1 MSIDLSSLNENQRQA
16 VEWDDGPLLLLAGPG
31 SGKTRVLTYRIA
43 RLLEMSPNKH
53 FNILGLTF
61 TNKAAGEMRSR
72 IEGLVS
78 NARERT
84 LLTTFHSFC
93 AKILRQHGNHIGL
106 HPDFTI
112 LSQDHD
118 REAILYE
125 AIKKTGE
132 IETTAQR
139 LLPFINW
146 LLNNCVAIEE
156 AESLLLQNNV
166 DNAPKLATIY
176 RNYRLLLKKTNSLDF
191 ASIILEALELL
202 TNKPAI
208 RKQIPRIYTHI
219 CVDEFQDTN
228 MAQYKVLKQLVHPD
242 SPNLFIVA
250 DDDQILYQWNGAS
263 PDRLRDLQKDFK
275 IKEFQLPENYRC
287 PVDVIEIAN
296 RLIKNNLSR
305 FQNKQTLRSAKI
317 HSKKTPLIIKHFAT
331 FDDEKDWVA
340 KDIALR
346 PAVEQIETVV
356 LARTRKLLNGV
367 VQALQDNELNGYVPI
382 RKDEFQSA
390 PMQWLHAILRL
401 ANSRQ
406 DKQQLRRICTAFYQL
421 EGIKLNVE
429 EIISNA
435 AITEGDYLRSWRDM
449 VLKCSYLSV
458 ECIKIVNED
467 VLKLLDYLNFRNFL
481 KNSFQWFDSLESFSE
496 YQDEKSVWNEI
507 YTNIKSNFGEEQL
520 SLHLLLQELD
530 LNSKTPKPPKN
541 AIRCYTI
548 HAAKGLEFKHV
559 YLIGLVEEQ
568 LPSWA
573 AMKKNDNSHEMQE
586 ERRNCFVA
594 ITRAEISLTLS
605 YADKYFGWTKKPSRF
620 LQEMGLVSPMH
631 TPRFFTNPKRNH

>member
-16 VEWDDGPLLLLAGPG
+16 VEWDEGPLLLLAGPG

-112 LSQDHD
+112 LSHDTD

-139 LLPFINW
+139 LLPFING

-156 AESLLLQNNV
+156 VESLLLKNNV
-166 DNAPKLATIY
+166 DKAPKLAAIY

-208 RKQIPRIYTHI
+208 RKQMPRIYTHI

-228 MAQYKVLKQLVHPD
+228 MAQYEVLKQLVHPE

-250 DDDQILYQWNGAS
+250 DDDQIIYQWNGAS

-275 IKEFQLPENYRC
+275 IKEIQLPENYRC
-287 PVDVIEIAN
+287 PVEVIEIAN

-305 FQNKQTLRSAKI
+305 IQNKQTLRSAKI
-317 HSKKTPLIIKHFAT
+317 PSRKTSLRIKHFLN
-331 FDDEKDWVA
+331 FDEEKDWVA
-340 KDIALR
+340 KDIALH
-346 PAVEQIETVV
+346 PAIEQIETVV
-356 LARTRKLLNGV
+356 LARTRKLLNNM
-367 VQALQDNELNGYVPI
+367 VQALQNNGLNGYVPI

-406 DKQQLRRICTAFYQL
+406 DKEQLRRICTAFYQL

-429 EIISNA
+429 DIISNA
-435 AITEGDYLRSWRDM
+435 AITEGDYLRSWRNI
-449 VLKCSYLSV
+449 VLTCSDLSA
-458 ECIKIVNED
+458 ECLKIVNKD
-467 VLKLLDYLNFRNFL
+467 VLKLLDYLNFINLL
-481 KNSFQWFDSLESFSE
+481 KNSFQWFDSLESFNE

-507 YTNIKSNFGEEQL
+507 YTNIKSTFGEEQL

-530 LNSKTPKPPKN
+530 LSSKTPKQPKN

-573 AMKKNDNSHEMQE
+573 AMKKDDNSHEMQE

-620 LQEMGLVSPMH
+620 LQEMGLVSV
-631 TPRFFTNPKRNH
+631 TPPNSSAPNLK